1 MEPELIRGVI
11 TKKSGLQSISWIIVF
26 NYDSEHLIKS
36 MKNNHKKIAV
46 GFPEANLKRRI
57 RQHLKLLGFKKNER
71 GELVPPAITK
81 ENIRALHS
89 YQRKD
94 RLQEEAEFVT
104 RVWPRLSH
112 FFAEGKDVTPARIAP
127 SLELVDAGTTQ
138 SDLFRL
144 ASLTWSVPVSAGYGR
159 RLRFLVWDESN
170 GKLMGLIALGDPVF
184 NLHVR
189 DKWIGWTVKQRKEK
203 LVNVLDAFVL
213 GAVPP
218 YNALMCG
225 KLIACLIRT
234 SEVKKA
240 FQRKYSS
247 GKGLIS
253 KKSKDSKLCM
263 VTTSSALGRSSVYNR
278 LKLDG
283 QKIFTSIGFTEGWGH
298 FHISDSLFEDMRGFL
313 RRRRDK
319 YAQNYKYGDGPNWKL
334 RAVRKTLSLLGM
346 NPDLLRHGIRR
357 EVFIASLATNAQ
369 AYLRRKHMQARF
381 PALPSVS
388 EIGRRAVERWV
399 LPRSLKRREYT
410 QWSVSDVERLLSTG
424 IAART
429 STPASVNVLIQRTG

>member
-1 MEPELIRGVI
+1 MPA
-11 TKKSGLQSISWIIVF
+11 
-26 NYDSEHLIKS
+26 
-36 MKNNHKKIAV
+36 KNKHKKV
-46 GFPEANLKRRI
+46 TVDTSKANLKRRI
-57 RQHLKLLGFKKNER
+57 RQHLQLLGFKKDKR
-71 GELVPPAITK
+71 GDLIPPALTK

-94 RLQEEAEFVT
+94 RLQEEAEFVSRT
-104 RVWPRLSH
+104 WPRLSQ

-127 SLELVDAGTTQ
+127 RLELVDAGTTQ

-253 KKSKDSKLCM
+253 KKSKDPKLCM

-283 QKIFTSIGFTEGWGH
+283 QKIFTSIGFTDGWGH
-298 FHISDSLFEDMRGFL
+298 FHISDSLFEDMRRFL

-319 YAQNYKYGDGPNWKL
+319 YAQNYKYGDGPNWRL

-357 EVFIASLATNAQ
+357 EVFTASLATNAQ
-369 AYLRRKHMQARF
+369 TYLRRKHKQARF
-381 PALPSVS
+381 ASLPSVS
-388 EIGRRAVERWV
+388 EIGRKAVERWV
-399 LPRSLKRREYT
+399 LPRSLKRPDYT

-424 IAART
+424 VARRT
-429 STPASVNVLIQRTG
+429 STPVSVNVLVQRAG

>member
-1 MEPELIRGVI
+1 MLPN
-11 TKKSGLQSISWIIVF
+11 TKHNKVTIDSSKS
-26 NYDSEHLIKS
+26 
-36 MKNNHKKIAV
+36 
-46 GFPEANLKRRI
+46 NLKRQI
-57 RQHLKLLGFKKNER
+57 RQHLKTLGFARDEQ
-71 GELVPPAITK
+71 GELVPPALTK
-81 ENIRALHS
+81 EGIRALHS
-89 YQRKD
+89 HQRKE
-94 RLQEEAEFVT
+94 RLKSEAEFIAQA
-104 RVWPRLSH
+104 WPRLKIY
-112 FFAEGKDVTPARIAP
+112 FAEGRDVIPARITP
-127 SLELVDAGTTQ
+127 RLEPVHAGTTQ

-170 GKLMGLIALGDPVF
+170 NKLMGLIALGDPVF

-189 DKWIGWTVKQRKEK
+189 DKWIGWTVEQRKEK

-234 SEVKKA
+234 SEVKRA
-240 FQRKYSS
+240 FERKYSS

-253 KKSKDSKLCM
+253 KKSKNPKLCL

-283 QKIFTSIGFTEGWGH
+283 QKIFTSIGFTDGWGH
-298 FHISDSLFEDMRGFL
+298 FHISDSLFGDMRRFL
-313 RRRRDK
+313 RRKRDE
-319 YAQNYKYGDGPNWKL
+319 YAKNYKYGDGPNWKL

-346 NPDLLRHGIRR
+346 NPDLLRHGICR
-357 EVFIASLATNAQ
+357 EVFVASLATNAQ
-369 AYLRRKHMQARF
+369 QYLSRKHKRVRYS
-381 PALPSVS
+381 ALPSVS

-399 LPRSLKRREYT
+399 LPRSLRRPEY
-410 QWSVSDVERLLSTG
+410 QRWSVPDVERLLSTG
-424 IAART
+424 VTART
-429 STPASVNVLIQRTG
+429 STPVSVDVLIP